1 MHTFFKVSFSNLLDA
16 CALLDSVTA
25 AAASEVA
32 IDTAKEVADG
42 DEVGR
47 AVAEGDEAGLLK
59 GGDDD
64 DVIGGRG

>member
-1 MHTFFKVSFSNLLDA
+1 MSFSNLLDA

-25 AAASEVA
+25 AAAAREVA